1 MEHSG
6 KKKVLI
12 VEDNFQNMVL
22 VKEILTLHGYQT
34 VEAASGTEAIKILT
48 CEDGSVDII
57 LMDLHLPQMDGV
69 TATRIIKADPRIRNV
84 PILALT
90 ASAMKGEEVDLLS
103 LGFDGYV
110 AKPIEVKKLVE
121 AVSGEIGPGQEAG
134 EGDRDGG
141 DGEGG

>member
-1 MEHSG
+1 MEQSG
-6 KKKVLI
+6 RKKVLI

-34 VEAASGTEAIKILT
+34 VEAKSGTEAIKILT
-48 CEDGSVDII
+48 GEDGPVDII

-69 TATRIIKADPRIRNV
+69 TATRIIKADPRIRRIPV
-84 PILALT
+84 LALT

-110 AKPIEVKKLVE
+110 TKPIEVKKLVE
-121 AVSGEIGPGQEAG
+121 AVSGEIGPGADEG
-134 EGDRDGG
+134 EGNKDEGEDG
-141 DGEGG
+141 